1 MSARDGRGEIVAG
14 LAMLAAIAALCAAAG
29 ALSGADPLATSGRAM
44 GLPPLSPAHPLGTD
58 MLGRDL
64 LAGLLHGGR
73 VSLAI
78 GLGVTAIALVVGVTI
93 GAAAALGPRW
103 LDMLLMRLV
112 DLVVTLPFMMAVIAL
127 RSLFEPSLWLVVL
140 PLGAFGWMWTAR
152 VTRARIASVA
162 QAGYVRAAVGS
173 GSTPLRT
180 LARHILPNALAPVLA
195 SASLVMA
202 TAIATEAT
210 LSFFGL
216 GVPASMPSW
225 GTSLAFA
232 HREIL
237 AGRWWPLAWPVIAIA
252 ATVTAMNLIADGLS
266 RR

>member
-1 MSARDGRGEIVAG
+1 MSTRDGRGQIAAG
-14 LAMLAAIAALCAAAG
+14 LAMLFAIAALCAAADV
-29 ALSGADPLATSGRAM
+29 LSGADPLATSGRVM
-44 GLPPLSPAHPLGTD
+44 GLPPLSAAHPLGTD

-73 VSLAI
+73 VSLAV
-78 GLGVTAIALVVGVTI
+78 GLGVTAIALLVGVSV

-103 LDMLLMRLV
+103 LDALLMRLV
-112 DLVVTLPFMMAVIAL
+112 DLVVTLPLMMAVIAL
-127 RSLFEPSLWLVVL
+127 RSVFEPSLWLVIL

-152 VTRARIASVA
+152 ITRARVASIAES
-162 QAGYVRAAVGS
+162 GYVRAAIGS
-173 GSTPLRT
+173 GSTPLRA
-180 LARHILPNALAPVLA
+180 LVRHILPNALAPVLA

-202 TAIATEAT
+202 MAISTEAT

-232 HREIL
+232 HREML
-237 AGRWWPLAWPVIAIA
+237 AGRWWPLAWPMLAIA
-252 ATVTAMNLIADGLS
+252 TTIVATNLIADGLS